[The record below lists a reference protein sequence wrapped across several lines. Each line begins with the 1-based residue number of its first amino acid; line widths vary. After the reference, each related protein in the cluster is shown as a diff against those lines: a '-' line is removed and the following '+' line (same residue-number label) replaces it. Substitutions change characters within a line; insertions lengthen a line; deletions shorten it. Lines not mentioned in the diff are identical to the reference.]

1 MEALLNSIT
10 HLPEILSAVV
20 MVLGG
25 QKGFEIYKRKRYSN
39 GGRDRRSSQSHN
51 SFCQGDKDFIE
62 GCFKDQTKE
71 MVLTKKIDRLDLVV
85 ELGDIIRSEGKDT
98 REVIRSLK

>member
-1 MEALLNSIT
+1 MELLISSIT

-25 QKGFEIYKRKRYSN
+25 QKGYEIYKRKRYSN
-39 GGRDRRSSQSHN
+39 GGRDRRSGN
-51 SFCQGDKDFIE
+51 SFCTSDKEFIE

-71 MVLTKKIDRLDLVV
+71 MVLTKKNDRLELVV
-85 ELGDIIRSEGKDT
+85 ELGGIIRDEGKDT
-98 REVIRSLK
+98 REAIRSLR